1 MIGVNKPPSTHSFC
15 TRPHC
20 ATECLFAE
28 GLSGGAWWFFTWKQR
43 PGHPGRQ
50 LYSNVHLPH
59 PPPKDPPS
67 RLPLGH
73 QGWCL
78 RDVVFTLRDLLRPSY
93 FPVLPAKIVHPE
105 HTRSPTCVS
114 LRGEDGLLAG
124 WPGGSWR
131 DVGPVGNQGSK
142 SNGVGKVAPRE
153 GESREVHG
161 ILPSGQPL
169 QAQSHGF
176 WTLGF

>member
-1 MIGVNKPPSTHSFC
+1 MPGPTAPLNACLLRASLEGHGGFSPGSRGQGTQEGSFTQTC
-15 TRPHC
+15 TCPI
-20 ATECLFAE
+20 
-28 GLSGGAWWFFTWKQR
+28 
-43 PGHPGRQ
+43 
-50 LYSNVHLPH
+50 

-78 RDVVFTLRDLLRPSY
+78 RAVVFTLHNLLRPSY
-93 FPVLPAKIVHPE
+93 FPLLPAKIVHPE

-124 WPGGSWR
+124 WPGSSWT

-153 GESREVHG
+153 GPSREVHG
-161 ILPSGQPL
+161 ILPSGQPF

-176 WTLGF
+176 WTFGF